1 MSDNEELEMR
11 DNDFLIRVR
20 PFSDKHGSWNGE
32 IDLAIISQPSNSLDD
47 EDYFQVMHF
56 CKMVASTVP
65 VMEFNEDFRE
75 LVHNYVV
82 ETIDKY
88 EEIDVEKKPEVVE
101 QDGNVVKIDFGT
113 TTKGNA

>member
-20 PFSDKHGSWNGE
+20 PFSDKDGAWNGE
-32 IDLAIISQPSNSLDD
+32 IDLAIISQPANSLDD

-65 VMEFNEDFRE
+65 VMEFNEDFRA
-75 LVHNYVV
+75 LVHNYVL
-82 ETIDKY
+82 EIIDKQ
-88 EEIDVEKKPEVVE
+88 EEDVVESKPTVVEK
-101 QDGNVVKIDFGT
+101 DGNVVKIDFGT
-113 TTKGNA
+113 ATKGNA

>member
-32 IDLAIISQPSNSLDD
+32 IDLAIISQPANSLDD

-82 ETIDKY
+82 ETIDKEY
-88 EEIDVEKKPEVVE
+88 QDKVKSKPEVVE
-101 QDGNVVKIDFGT
+101 QDGNVVKINFGT
-113 TTKGNA
+113 RTKGNA